1 MLNTVHSTRCYL
13 GLVWARSDTLTELS
27 CVSTARSDIIV
38 GQARRILTELQIV
51 VPTQFVMFNLS
62 AIVGSAILYGDF
74 KRATFHQIVTFLY
87 GCGATFA
94 GVFVIAWAPN
104 HTGEGDEGA
113 KSAQAG
119 NDVEAGT
126 SATPSEA
133 LSPNVGSLSRRN
145 RATLVI
151 PEPIIGSNASSPVL
165 RNRRSLVS
173 LVGLSPAQVSET
185 QSSFLLYLIRLGH
198 SIRNDYSL

>member
-1 MLNTVHSTRCYL
+1 
-13 GLVWARSDTLTELS
+13 
-27 CVSTARSDIIV
+27 
-38 GQARRILTELQIV
+38 
-51 VPTQFVMFNLS
+51 MFNLS

-173 LVGLSPAQVSET
+173 LVGLSPAQSEFVRPLPRDFGDEVSRGTFRRRTLSATTGDNHNAVNRARRPGRQTISAVTSRET
-185 QSSFLLYLIRLGH
+185 SRTREPDSTGQSPRRLH
-198 SIRNDYSL
+198 